1 MKSVVAAFAVL
12 TVACASAANYYWNP
26 AVTDGNWSSADNWCT
41 DLAGTK
47 PATDFP
53 RTTGDAA
60 YFTSITNGATVVTL
74 SEPLTIQNMLI
85 NKADLD
91 LTLKGG
97 PNGTNDL
104 LTLNNFDPNAA
115 GGRFVLDHAAV
126 YRNANL
132 TFGAGRKLQLK
143 NGANFRMNALSIGTG
158 GELLVEGGSYAYFAV
173 GSALS
178 GGVPVTIDGGSS
190 VIFNGAL
197 TLYAGAGELTVSN
210 GSYLRA
216 NGLTIQKGVS
226 AAFTDASEFYC
237 NGAFYMKNGNS
248 VLLSGR
254 SLVTSVGEFQTMQD
268 GPVSQLTIDD
278 STLICKNNIY
288 LSNGGNGG
296 DIVLFKGANPVLRS
310 TGNNFW
316 AGKTTGGLMNFEVP
330 VGGFVEAPI
339 QSLGGAYVQHNNS
352 GYMYLN
358 VLASSPALAAGGKVV
373 TPLMYVLGSAR
384 HDRVLFNHASNAIG
398 DSAMRFTKV
407 TPDDVTAVDADIR
420 AVYAEFGSGEPV
432 KPTVEKSTGAA
443 TFIAASVAHKT
454 VTVKTTVL
462 QLSTVAAKTRVV
474 LYVGESAD
482 SMTAFE
488 TREITSAGPQIF
500 TWTAPDGM
508 FERTYQFRV
517 DVEDLDE
524 DDNVLNAEQS
534 AVVSAYTVDT
544 ATYTWV
550 GGKRGNWSDPANWS
564 NNKSGDCNG
573 RPMSINCTV
582 QFNAGTKM
590 TIVLDE
596 PEPICGNVTFTAA
609 GLNVTIENGG
619 ASTNENKLVFNGIN
633 FDATGDATLVLDG
646 VAARCN
652 GGITLGRGKRFVLRN
667 GANFYCGDCWNSKC
681 GWLELYDQS
690 FLSVNQFG
698 VGTDG
703 TAPITGGTIVDDS
716 TLFARSH
723 IFLGY
728 NQAGGFI
735 RFQGAQ
741 PRFWSSNSAAHFRSN
756 LGSAGVR
763 MEFVVPVGGFAEPV
777 ISGVSN
783 ISTYMGNNGGSA
795 GSSTISVNILDES
808 PANRVDDTI
817 TTPLI
822 AWPKGI
828 NKTQIV
834 EGDLP
839 DDGRGMDDS
848 FVWGEGDYP
857 LTLGATINGSTHTDR
872 LTITGSPENV
882 PAGQMSPAYGNTEEL
897 SGGQTV
903 SCSVP
908 SGTFD
913 VAEGKRATCT
923 GWKLYVVDPMTH
935 ERTLVDSGNETTYA
949 YTHDGAW
956 HELEWQWK
964 VEYRITVTSA
974 GNGTAAADEEWV
986 ETGKK
991 ARITQTPAAGYGF
1004 GKWTGD
1010 VPEERN
1016 KSMELRFTVRDR
1028 AYSFEA
1034 GFLPIVYVDGQN
1046 GNDSN
1051 GGTGWGDALQTI
1063 SAALTKNADGYILL
1077 ADGTYE
1083 VTAQIALTGGATIAG
1098 ATPGAKAV
1106 VKGMTKISGDAG
1118 APSSIFKLAHAD
1130 ARLYNLTITTDYDKN
1145 DSTKN
1150 SYGTQRNQDFARGVW
1165 LEGNGLVDS
1174 CVITN
1179 CRSIYSSP
1187 NGGGGVFLNN
1197 GGIVRNSIIT
1207 HCTTYSSGGNDA
1219 HGHNAIIVT
1228 KGLIESCILSWG
1240 AVGVN
1245 TSSSA
1250 GGVSLRGANA
1260 ILRNCLVTHNTQGHD
1275 SAFGATGVK
1284 LDPGIMENCTVAENF
1299 HAASAQTK
1307 GVYVNTS
1314 GCVIRN
1320 CVIWGNRNTSGI
1332 ANWDVRAG
1340 NAFTSRCNCTTPE
1353 ISGDGNITGDPAFVS
1368 ASGDDFHLGLS
1379 GAVDSGMYLD
1389 WMDWMDDLDG
1399 HDRIQGGTP
1408 DMGCYEFAS
1417 SALTCG
1423 FDVVTEGTLGT
1434 DSITL
1439 TSLVM
1444 GKDLDGLVYTWTL
1457 TDQAGTVTTRSGAD
1471 LATLTLPM
1479 PVGIYTVALTV
1490 ANGAGDSTSATRP
1503 EAFSVYPSD
1512 VYVSLD
1518 GTEEYPY
1525 GSYETGAK
1533 TLAAAYEAAS
1543 DGTVIHVNDG
1553 WHYLADTLSISKGV
1567 TIVSEN
1573 GPDRTFVYGRAKTTT
1588 NPLVYL
1594 SNAHATFSGITLTGK
1609 DPDGKQQEQWGGL
1622 RMSGGT
1628 VTNCCVCNHKTKN
1641 ISIQGAGCRLEGG
1654 TLVDCTFT
1662 NNFTQCSGGAGEKGG
1677 AIYQTG
1683 ADSLVDRC
1691 IIASNQVSYGAI
1703 SYGGGICV
1711 SAGTLRNSL
1720 VIGNYCVSYGG
1731 GVAVEGTGKMQNCTI
1746 VGNRAGTGNGGIW
1759 KHATNGTV
1767 ADCLAYDNEANG
1779 SLEDQDDPGFVD
1791 AKNGDYHLDVA
1802 SAAVDASVTFGIG
1815 TLDLDRKP
1823 RMSGRKSESVKRAD
1837 KGCYEYDFSK
1847 FSIGI
1852 SFAKLSKFA
1861 PGEVELKA
1869 DSTDELDPA
1878 ACWWTFD
1885 GSEPTAENHAAVG
1898 VCVTNSF
1905 GYGAQTVRFKTVY
1918 DNTPYTID
1926 KPDWFTMY
1934 GETVYLVMENA
1945 NPVFPYATPE
1955 TAATNLYEAMVA
1967 VQEDSTLLIGDG
1979 EYKIKENYDITLT
1992 YPVTIRSVN
2001 GPSKTVLVGNKPGF
2015 TDQYRAFVTTHPQAV
2030 ITGLTFLRGMAWA
2043 NGGGVYLN
2051 GGGVVTNCVFES
2063 CGCKNP
2069 NSGAAF
2075 INTSGTIVDCVFND
2089 SFVCYD
2095 GRINL
2100 GAAIYG
2106 WGPNVLIDRC
2116 VVRGT
2121 HEGKKNNVKP
2131 EAFTCG
2137 DGAICLQELSGKAG
2151 TVRNTVVAGSVMQ
2164 GCGGIVVFGNGTVE
2178 NCTVI
2183 GNTTTNSSFTAGIA
2197 VSNLN
2202 ASVVNTVVYGNTSM
2216 GAAAEIGGVAG
2227 FANCFEN
2234 CLVGVDPLLR
2244 GKSKWEY
2251 RPTSA
2256 SPCIDAGLTLDWMA
2270 GAKDVYGQP
2279 RVQGQGADKKPDIG
2293 AAEYRP
2299 SGFGL
2304 FVK

>member
-1 MKSVVAAFAVL
+1 MASRFSAAMTALCVMG
-12 TVACASAANYYWNP
+12 ASLAFSANYYWNP
-26 AVTDGNWSSADNWCT
+26 AVTDGAWSSADNWCT
-41 DLAGTK
+41 DIAGTK
-47 PATDFP
+47 PATDYP

-60 YFTSITNGATVVTL
+60 YFTSVTSPTVVTL
-74 SEPLTIQNMLI
+74 SERLTIQNMLI

-97 PNGTNDL
+97 PNGTNDV

-115 GGRFVLDHAAV
+115 GGRFVLDNAAV

-132 TFGAGRKLQLK
+132 TFGTGRKLQLK

-178 GGVPVTIDGGSS
+178 GGVSVTIDGGSS

-210 GSYLRA
+210 GSYLRS

-248 VLLSGR
+248 VLLSGH

-278 STLICKNNIY
+278 STLICKNNLY

-339 QSLGGAYVQHNNS
+339 QSLGGSYVQNNNS
-352 GYMYLN
+352 GNMYLN
-358 VLASSPALAAGGKVV
+358 VLASSPALAMGSKVV
-373 TPLMYVLGSAR
+373 TPLLYALGSTR
-384 HDRVLFNHASNAIG
+384 TDRVLFNHASNAIG
-398 DSAMRFTKV
+398 ASAMRFTQG
-407 TPDDVTAVDADIR
+407 TPDAVTTKSEEAH

-432 KPTVEKSTGAA
+432 KPTVEKSTGTA
-443 TFIAASVAHKT
+443 TFIATSVAHKT

-462 QLSTVAAKTRVV
+462 QLSTAAAKTRVV

-488 TREITSAGPQIF
+488 TREITSAGPQLF

-524 DDNVLNAEQS
+524 DDEVLNAEQS
-534 AVVSAYTVDT
+534 AVASAYTVDT

-582 QFNAGTKM
+582 QFNAGTKT

-596 PEPICGNVTFTAA
+596 PEPICGNITFTAA

-633 FDATGDATLVLDG
+633 MDATGDATLVLDG
-646 VAARCN
+646 IAARCN
-652 GGITLGRGKRFVLRN
+652 GGITLGRGKRLVLRN
-667 GANFYCGDCWNSKC
+667 GANFQCGDFWNSKC

-728 NQAGGFI
+728 NKAGGFI

-783 ISTYMGNNGGSA
+783 ISTYMGNNGGSV

-808 PANRVDDTI
+808 PANRVDATV

-839 DDGRGMDDS
+839 DDGKGTDDA
-848 FVWGEGDYP
+848 FVWSAETYP
-857 LTLGATINGSTHTDR
+857 LTLGATITGSTHANT
-872 LTITGSPENV
+872 LTISGSPEAV
-882 PAGQMSPAYGNTEEL
+882 PSPEISPAYGEYDIGLGATRGCSAPMGIVTL
-897 SGGQTV
+897 S
-903 SCSVP
+903 
-908 SGTFD
+908 D
-913 VAEGKRATCT
+913 NKRATCT
-923 GWKLYVVDPMTH
+923 GWKLYTVDPMTR
-935 ERTLVDSGNETTYA
+935 ERTLIDSGNETSCTF
-949 YTHDGAW
+949 TNDDGLW

-964 VEYRITVTSA
+964 VEYKITVTSA

-991 ARITQTPAAGYGF
+991 AHITQTPAAGYGF

-1010 VPEERN
+1010 VPAERD

-1034 GFLPIVYVDGQN
+1034 SFLPVVYVDGQN
-1046 GNDSN
+1046 GNDSH
-1051 GGTGWGDALQTI
+1051 GGTSWGDALQTI
-1063 SAALTKNADGYILL
+1063 SAALAKNANGYILL

-1083 VTAQIALTGGATIAG
+1083 VTSQIALTGGATIAG

-1106 VKGMTKISGDAG
+1106 VKCMAKLSADTT
-1118 APSSIFKLAHAD
+1118 APSSVFKLAHED

-1150 SYGTQRNQDFARGVW
+1150 AYGTQRNQDFARGVW

-1179 CRSIYSSP
+1179 CRSIYCSGE
-1187 NGGGGVFLNN
+1187 GGGGVFLNN
-1197 GGIVRNSIIT
+1197 GGVVRNSILT
-1207 HCTTYSSGGNDA
+1207 HNTTYASGGNNA
-1219 HGHNAIIVT
+1219 HGHNAIIKT
-1228 KGLIESCILSWG
+1228 AGLIESCVLSWG
-1240 AVGVN
+1240 AVGNNV
-1245 TSSSA
+1245 SSSA
-1250 GGVSLRGANA
+1250 GVSLRGKNA

-1275 SAFGATGVK
+1275 NTDGATGVK
-1284 LDPGIMENCTVAENF
+1284 LEPGIMENCTVAENF

-1307 GVYVNTS
+1307 AVFIYTQDS
-1314 GCVIRN
+1314 VIRN

-1332 ANWDVRAG
+1332 ANWDVRA
-1340 NAFTSRCNCTTPE
+1340 NTPCTLTCNCTTPE
-1353 ISGDGNITGDPAFVS
+1353 MSGDGNVTGDPAFVS

-1389 WMDWMDDLDG
+1389 WMDWVDDLDG
-1399 HDRIQGGTP
+1399 HDRVQGGTP
-1408 DMGCYEFAS
+1408 DMGCYEFTA

-1423 FDVVTEGTLGT
+1423 FDVVTEGVLGT

-1439 TSLVM
+1439 TALVM

-1457 TDQAGTVTTRSGAD
+1457 TDQAGTVTTRSGAE

-1479 PVGIYTVALTV
+1479 PVGIYTVSLAV

-1533 TLAAAYEAAS
+1533 TLAAAYAAAS

-1553 WHYLADTLSISKGV
+1553 WHYLADTLAVSKGV

-1573 GPDRTFVYGRAKTTT
+1573 GPDRTFVYGRAKTSS

-1594 SNAHATFSGITLTGK
+1594 SNARATFSGITLTGK
-1609 DPDGKQQEQWGGL
+1609 DPDGTQPQQWGGL

-1628 VTNCCVCNHKTKN
+1628 VTNCCVCNHKTVS
-1641 ISIQGAGCRLEGG
+1641 ISILGAGCRLEGG
-1654 TLVDCTFT
+1654 TLVDSLFT
-1662 NNFTQCSGGAGEKGG
+1662 NNWTACSGGAGEKGG

-1691 IIASNQVSYGAI
+1691 IIASNQVSSGQT

-1711 SAGTLRNSL
+1711 GAGTLRNSL
-1720 VIGNYCVSYGG
+1720 VIGNYCVNYGG
-1731 GVAVEGTGKMQNCTI
+1731 GVAVEGTGKMFNCTV

-1767 ADCLAYDNEANG
+1767 ADCLAYNNEANG
-1779 SLEDQDDPGFVD
+1779 SLEDMDDPGFVD

-1815 TLDLDRKP
+1815 TLDLDRMP
-1823 RMSGRKSESVKRAD
+1823 RMSGRRSESVKRAD
-1837 KGCYEYDFSK
+1837 KGCYEYDFNQ

-1852 SFAKLSKFA
+1852 SFAKLTKFA

-1878 ACWWTFD
+1878 MCWWTFD
-1885 GSEPTAENHAAVG
+1885 GSEPTANNHAAAG
-1898 VCVTNSF
+1898 VCVTNTF

-1918 DNTPYTID
+1918 DNTTYAFD

-1934 GETVYLVMENA
+1934 GETVYLVEENA

-1955 TAATNLYEAMVA
+1955 TAATNLYEAIVA

-1979 EYKIKENYDITLT
+1979 EYQIQYDHDITLT
-1992 YPVTIRSVN
+1992 YPVTVRSVN

-2030 ITGLTFLRGMAWA
+2030 ISGLTFLRGVAWA

-2178 NCTVI
+2178 NCTVY
-2183 GNTTTNSSFTAGIA
+2183 GNTTTNSAFTAGIA
-2197 VSNLN
+2197 ISNV
-2202 ASVVNTVVYGNTSM
+2202 AAKVVNTISYGNTSC
-2216 GAAAEIGGVAG
+2216 GAISETGGVAG
-2227 FANCFEN
+2227 YADRFDHCWFE
-2234 CLVGVDPLLR
+2234 DPHFSGRSGAEFGL
-2244 GKSKWEY
+2244 KSG
-2251 RPTSA
+2251 
-2256 SPCIDAGLTLDWMA
+2256 SPCRDTGTNLDWMD
-2270 GAKDVYGQP
+2270 GAVDVYGKP
-2279 RVQGQGADKKPDIG
+2279 RVFGGKELVDIG
-2293 AAEYRP
+2293 AAECQRA
-2299 SGFGL
+2299 FGTEL
-2304 FVK
+2304 ILR